1 MFIERRCLK
10 MDFEKN
16 LSELE
21 KIVQTLENGDL
32 NLDESLDLYKKGV
45 LLAKDCKNA
54 LDNVKLEIE
63 KIDGGEQ
70 SE

>member
-1 MFIERRCLK
+1 

-16 LSELE
+16 LTELE
-21 KIVQTLENGDL
+21 KIVRALENGDL

-45 LLAKDCKNA
+45 LLAKDCKSA
-54 LDNVKLEIE
+54 LDNAKLEIE
-63 KIDGGEQ
+63 KINGGEL

>member
-1 MFIERRCLK
+1 

-16 LSELE
+16 LSQLE
-21 KIVQTLENGDL
+21 QIVKTLENGEL

-45 LLAKDCKNA
+45 LLAKDCKSA
-54 LDNVKLEIE
+54 LDNAKLEIE
-63 KIDGGEQ
+63 KIDGGEL

>member
-1 MFIERRCLK
+1 

-21 KIVQTLENGDL
+21 KIVKTLEKGEL

-45 LLAKDCKNA
+45 ILARNCKSA
-54 LDNVKLEIE
+54 LDNAKLEIE
-63 KIDGGEQ
+63 KIDGGETL
-70 SE
+70 